1 MLNILLGNIVSWKS
15 CGCYFG
21 ICSKHYYRPSTPI
34 AMALPAAGYIL
45 QNTKPQILRNGF
57 RNATKNTRCWSSLHT
72 PLKESTYN
80 VRVENTTEPHC
91 PYLSMQVTQ
100 KCVVLML
107 WHFFLILWVLLA
119 PLMLVFWVC
128 TSYNFLKYAVNVQQN
143 QQVLNWH
150 CVSFITKPLWYTSP
164 FVLTNYRDYSDQYL
178 YIFRCHTAKTTTT
191 VQCRTLLPRAAFSQ
205 SIRSSWFYQQIS
217 IES

>member
-1 MLNILLGNIVSWKS
+1 M
-15 CGCYFG
+15 CGCERHFWSCWNAQYFVGKLCLLEVMWMLIMFTG

-34 AMALPAAGYIL
+34 AGYIL

-57 RNATKNTRCWSSLHT
+57 RNATRNTRCWSSLHT

-107 WHFFLILWVLLA
+107 RHFFLTLWVLLA
-119 PLMLVFWVC
+119 PLIWVFWVC
-128 TSYNFLKYAVNVQQN
+128 TLS
-143 QQVLNWH
+143 
-150 CVSFITKPLWYTSP
+150 
-164 FVLTNYRDYSDQYL
+164 
-178 YIFRCHTAKTTTT
+178 T
-191 VQCRTLLPRAAFSQ
+191 VQFP
-205 SIRSSWFYQQIS
+205 
-217 IES
+217 